1 MLKYKDEIQYN
12 EGKGATMKLKEK
24 IKNLPPFIR
33 SEKIKILFFA
43 MGLALIIVNILTFI
57 ADWKIGI
64 VLLLILLF
72 LGWILNRSSDVLV
85 AETNK
90 YIADLSYRIK
100 KGEQEALIQMPI
112 GILLYNKEEEIQW
125 TNPYLMKYFEKKE
138 ILGRK
143 IKEVDS
149 ELYQWIQEYDSDEMM
164 KITWGDRFFEMIIQ
178 DDIGVIYLM
187 DITEYA
193 NIEEKYENE
202 RIVFG
207 NVIID
212 NYDEAVQSMNDRK
225 KSNVNNYITNQL
237 SNWANINNVYLKRV
251 DEDRFIALMT
261 KKTLRKIEKSKFEI
275 IEQIRERTYKQNFPL
290 TLSMGFSYGGGAAPT
305 KWNDISQLAQANIDL
320 ALARGG
326 DQVVVRAE
334 NEDARF
340 FGGKTNP
347 MEKRTRIR
355 ARMISQALEELITN
369 ADKVFVMGHN
379 YPDMDVL
386 GSSLGIRRIV
396 QMNNKE
402 AWIVT
407 NTNEFSGD
415 IKRMMEVIDKDAT
428 ISKHIISPERAEEMA
443 TNDSLIVMVDVH
455 RPSMVPAA
463 NLMDIS
469 KKLVIIDHHRR
480 GQDFPEDPVLVYIE
494 PYASSAS
501 ELIAELFEYQSND
514 IDTINKIEA
523 TAMLAG
529 IIVDTR
535 NFSLRTGSRTF
546 DAASYLQSNG
556 ADTVLIQ
563 QSLKEDL
570 DTFLLRSHLMETMEF
585 LEPGMAVVSGEEG
598 KIYDTVVAAQT
609 ADTMLSMEK
618 VEASFVITK
627 RNDGRIGISARS
639 LGQINV
645 QTIMEKLGGGGHLS
659 NAATQ
664 IEDVTVSEAKNQLIK
679 VLNKEKNDVTEG
691 ELQ

>member
-1 MLKYKDEIQYN
+1 
-12 EGKGATMKLKEK
+12 MKLRKK

-33 SEKIKILFFA
+33 SEKIKILFITI
-43 MGLALIIVNILTFI
+43 GLSLIVINILTFI
-57 ADWKIGI
+57 ANWKIGI
-64 VLLLILLF
+64 ILSLILLF
-72 LGWILNRSSDVLV
+72 IGWVLNQSSGVLV

-125 TNPYLMKYFEKKE
+125 TNPYLMKYFEQKE

-143 IKEVDS
+143 IQEVDP
-149 ELYQWIQEYDSDEMM
+149 ELYRWIQEYDSSEMM
-164 KITWGDRFFEMIIQ
+164 KITWGNRFFEMIIQ
-178 DDIGVIYLM
+178 EEIGVIYLM

-207 NVIID
+207 NIIID

-237 SNWANINNVYLKRV
+237 TNWANINNVYLKRV
-251 DEDRFIALMT
+251 DEDRFIALMN
-261 KKTLRKIEKSKFEI
+261 KRTLGRIEKSKFEI

-290 TLSMGFSYGGGAAPT
+290 TLSMGFSYGTGTVPM
-305 KWNDISQLAQANIDL
+305 KWKDIAQLAQANIDL

-334 NEDARF
+334 DEDARF
-340 FGGKTNP
+340 YGGKTNP

-355 ARMISQALEELITN
+355 ARMISQALEELIVN
-369 ADKVFVMGHN
+369 SDKVFVMGHN

-386 GSSLGIRRIV
+386 GSCLGIRRIV

-407 NTNEFSGD
+407 NTNEFSTD
-415 IKRMMEVIDKDAT
+415 IKRMMEVIDKDAV
-428 ISKHIISPERAEEMA
+428 ISKHIISPERAEEMV
-443 TNDSLIVMVDVH
+443 TSDSLIVMVDVH
-455 RPSMVPAA
+455 RPSMIPAP
-463 NLMDIS
+463 NLMDHS

-480 GQDFPEDPVLVYIE
+480 GQEFPEDPVLVYIE

-556 ADTVLIQ
+556 ADPVLIQ

-570 DTFLLRSHLMETMEF
+570 NTFLSRSHLLETMEF
-585 LEPGMAVVSGEEG
+585 VAPGMAVVSGEED
-598 KIYDTVVAAQT
+598 KVYDTVVAAQT

-639 LGQINV
+639 LGKINV
-645 QTIMEKLGGGGHLS
+645 QTIMERLGGGGHLS

-664 IEDVTVSEAKNQLIK
+664 IENSTIDEAKDQLVK
-679 VLNKEKNDVTEG
+679 ALRKEENEEVEG
-691 ELQ
+691 ETK